1 MTDVARERL
10 MRLMA
15 EIEALEESAEALEQ
29 KLRAS
34 RSLPDS
40 RNGAATKRE
49 LRELLDRLEQKR
61 SELTRVSNL
70 NRLLPA
76 RFSTNCPLTLI

>member
-15 EIEALEESAEALEQ
+15 EIEALEDSAEGLDQ

-34 RSLPDS
+34 RALPDS
-40 RNGAATKRE
+40 QDGAAAKRE
-49 LRELLDRLEQKR
+49 LREILDRLEQKR
-61 SELTRVSNL
+61 SELTRVSNACRRPHS
-70 NRLLPA
+70 NV
-76 RFSTNCPLTLI
+76 